1 MLTRRLSG
9 SATETVWWIDQRSN
23 SAAITASTLE
33 VLDDDHSDG
42 TRRRAS
48 LGRHDVRAHTALSG
62 KFGRAFGSDCF
73 EPVWPNDLMYCC
85 VDEEKA
91 KDWFE
96 GRSKIAPR
104 RENIERIPDNSAG
117 ICAPET
123 IRGELYKTD
132 KQLPHELYARPLAD
146 NIPIGNVL

>member
-1 MLTRRLSG
+1 
-9 SATETVWWIDQRSN
+9 
-23 SAAITASTLE
+23 
-33 VLDDDHSDG
+33 
-42 TRRRAS
+42 
-48 LGRHDVRAHTALSG
+48 
-62 KFGRAFGSDCF
+62 
-73 EPVWPNDLMYCC
+73 MYCC

-96 GRSKIAPR
+96 GRSKIAPG

-117 ICAPET
+117 IPEI

>member
-1 MLTRRLSG
+1 
-9 SATETVWWIDQRSN
+9 
-23 SAAITASTLE
+23 LE

-62 KFGRAFGSDCF
+62 KFARAFGSDCF

-96 GRSKIAPR
+96 GRSKIAAGR
-104 RENIERIPDNSAG
+104 GNIEPIPDNSAG
-117 ICAPET
+117 IRAPET